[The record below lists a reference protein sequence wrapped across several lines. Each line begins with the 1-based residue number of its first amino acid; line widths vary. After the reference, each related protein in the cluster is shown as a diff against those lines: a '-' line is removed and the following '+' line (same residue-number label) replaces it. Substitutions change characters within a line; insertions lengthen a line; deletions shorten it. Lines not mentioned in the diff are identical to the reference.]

1 MKLIIQIPCY
11 NEEKSLALTLAEL
24 PRELPGFDEVEWLVI
39 DDGSTDATREVA
51 RDNGVDHIVGFTRNQ
66 GLAKVFMLGLDACV
80 RHGADVIVN
89 TDADN
94 QYKAEYIPKLAQPIL
109 EGKADMVIGARPIK
123 LIEHFSFTKKAL
135 QYLGSSVVRKVSQT
149 EIPDAP
155 SGFRAFSRD
164 AAMKLNVFNEYT
176 YTLETIIQAGM
187 KHMAVTSIPVG
198 VNADLRPS
206 RLVKSI
212 SSYIKK
218 SIVTILRIFV
228 VYKPFRFFLITGL
241 ILFGMGMILGLRFL
255 YYYLF
260 GDGQGHI
267 QSVIL
272 AGVMMGIGF
281 QTILV
286 AFIADLLSVN
296 RKLLED
302 IQYRL
307 RKLES
312 QPDQSG

>member
-11 NEEKSLALTLAEL
+11 NEEKTLALALAEL
-24 PRELPGFDEVEWLVI
+24 PREVPGFDVVEWLII
-39 DDGSTDATREVA
+39 DDGSTDETRRVA
-51 RDNGVDHIVGFTRNQ
+51 KENGVDHIVGYTRNQ
-66 GLAKVFMLGLDACV
+66 GLARGFMLGLDACV
-80 RHGADVIVN
+80 KQGADVIVN

-94 QYKAEYIPKLAQPIL
+94 QDDARFIPDLTRPIV
-109 EGKADMVIGARPIK
+109 EGKADMVIGARPIQM
-123 LIEHFSFTKKAL
+123 IEHFSFTKKLL
-135 QYLGSSVVRKVSQT
+135 QQLGSSVVRKVSHT
-149 EIPDAP
+149 NIPDAP

-187 KHMAVTSIPVG
+187 KQMAVSSVPVE
-198 VNADLRPS
+198 VNKDLRPS

-218 SIVTILRIFV
+218 SIITILRIFV
-228 VYKPFRFFLITGL
+228 VYKPFRFFLAMGL
-241 ILFGMGMILGLRFL
+241 AIFSVGMVLGLRFL
-255 YYYLF
+255 YYYLT
-260 GDGQGHI
+260 GEGQGHI
-267 QSVIL
+267 QSVVL

-281 QTILV
+281 QTFLV

-296 RKLLED
+296 RKLLEE

-312 QPDQSG
+312 EPR

>member
-11 NEEKSLALTLAEL
+11 NEEKTLALALAEL
-24 PRELPGFDEVEWLVI
+24 PREVPGFDQVEWLII
-39 DDGSTDATREVA
+39 DDGSTDTTHQVA
-51 RDNGVDHIVGFTRNQ
+51 AENGVDHIVSYTRNQ

-94 QYKAEYIPKLAQPIL
+94 QYNASYIPNLTQPIL
-109 EGKADMVIGARPIK
+109 KGKADMVIGARPIEM
-123 LIEHFSFTKKAL
+123 IEHFSFTKKVL
-135 QYLGSSVVRKVSQT
+135 QRLGSSVVRKVSHT
-149 EIPDAP
+149 DIPDAP

-187 KHMAVTSIPVG
+187 KQMAVTSIPVE
-198 VNADLRPS
+198 VNEDLRPS

-218 SIVTILRIFV
+218 SIITILRIFV
-228 VYKPFRFFLITGL
+228 VYKPFRFFLIIGL
-241 ILFGMGMILGLRFL
+241 ILFGMGLVLGLRFL
-255 YYYLF
+255 YYYLL
-260 GDGQGHI
+260 GNGSGHI

-296 RKLLED
+296 RKLLEEV
-302 IQYRL
+302 QYRV

-312 QPDQSG
+312 QPDKNN